1 MKKNNKTVLSVQLA
15 LQFVSEHKEMFE
27 EWVKKK
33 YEKVQKDVGNDN

>member
-27 EWVKKK
+27 EWVMKK
-33 YEKVQKDVGNDN
+33 YGKVKEDN